1 MSPLQLSNSIIK
13 NHSPRPKPA
22 VPNKIITEDE
32 SSLPPACALS
42 FAQNSTR
49 RVKFVSWKPKKQ
61 SCWFPMGALGSF
73 RKCPT
78 SCQTKAAISP
88 RVRGCLWASDSP
100 PASGHGLPSRGSTY
114 AQNLSNQI
122 PGGGR
127 GPRTGQWPR
136 LHVLIF
142 LPAYLPEAPALEAS
156 GQVIRPGLK
165 TLSSPEI
172 LKLGPWASRQLK
184 NWGPKR
190 PSYDLCLSLFV
201 LWDIK
206 EKFKYYIK
214 SFNNNKQPMTS

>member
-1 MSPLQLSNSIIK
+1 MCLVICSELYQKGKICFLKAKETVLLISYGSPGILQI
-13 NHSPRPKPA
+13 
-22 VPNKIITEDE
+22 
-32 SSLPPACALS
+32 
-42 FAQNSTR
+42 
-49 RVKFVSWKPKKQ
+49 
-61 SCWFPMGALGSF
+61 F

-88 RVRGCLWASDSP
+88 RARGCLWASDSP

-184 NWGPKR
+184 N
-190 PSYDLCLSLFV
+190 
-201 LWDIK
+201 
-206 EKFKYYIK
+206 
-214 SFNNNKQPMTS
+214 